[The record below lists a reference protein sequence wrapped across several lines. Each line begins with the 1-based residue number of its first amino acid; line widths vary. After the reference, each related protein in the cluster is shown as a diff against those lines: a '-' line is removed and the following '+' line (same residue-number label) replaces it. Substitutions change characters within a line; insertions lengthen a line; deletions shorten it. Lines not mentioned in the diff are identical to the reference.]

1 MEQQNI
7 DWRNIGAMLR
17 RSAMD
22 AHNGELPSFTVA
34 WSFLQDNPECFFD
47 CAEGDSEYLNDFPCH
62 GSAEMSLIV
71 HAYYAERHERRER
84 QIEHQRENS

>member
-47 CAEGDSEYLNDFPCH
+47 CAEDSDYLNWKQ
-62 GSAEMSLIV
+62 SEMSLIV
-71 HAYYAERHERRER
+71 HAYYACNCCNRRFVSAEYYADEPITR
-84 QIEHQRENS
+84 